1 MAERIFIRHMR
12 PSDEE
17 VKAMVQLQ
25 LETFVDT
32 GLHQAYFPKG
42 RETWD
47 EERVFREGQIFR
59 RMDSPTMHWVVAFLE
74 TSLSDGTTREEI
86 IGYSLWESPASP
98 GIERTEEEKASA
110 RVQDLSY
117 RPDSMDKE
125 AHDKISAEMSVV
137 FKHLLGE
144 DPDNYWFLQNLAV
157 HPKYQRKGAATK
169 MVRWGLDEAS
179 KDAKGVVLLS
189 SPFARPFYSAM
200 GFETEVEMFIR
211 NEAYAGMKIPPPKI
225 SMTAS

>member
-1 MAERIFIRHMR
+1 
-12 PSDEE
+12 
-17 VKAMVQLQ
+17 MVQLQ

-110 RVQDLSY
+110 RVQDLTY

-144 DPDNYWFLQNLAV
+144 DPDNYWCKLPLTHSSSFCHLTIMSYQSYRILLFTQNTSGKGRQPRWLNGDLT
-157 HPKYQRKGAATK
+157 KLRK
-169 MVRWGLDEAS
+169 MPRAS
-179 KDAKGVVLLS
+179 CS
-189 SPFARPFYSAM
+189 SPAHSRDHFTPLWDLKRKWRCSFA
-200 GFETEVEMFIR
+200 
-211 NEAYAGMKIPPPKI
+211 MKR
-225 SMTAS
+225 MLA